1 MQSSLDTIN
10 RSIKA
15 HIDTITSIRY
25 LTKEIEALASKL
37 IDTLK
42 KGGTIYWCGNGGS
55 AADCQ
60 HLAAELVGR
69 FNKERPPLKSIAL
82 TTDTSAIT
90 CISNDYSFDEIFSR
104 QVQGLCTSNDFL
116 IGISTSGNSLNVFK
130 AFETA
135 IRLGV
140 SCAGLLGKD
149 GGMVRGLPIDSIT
162 ISSNETAR
170 VQEAHILIGHILC
183 DIIDNSIDF

>member
-1 MQSSLDTIN
+1 MESSLNIINKSLSAHLETIQ
-10 RSIKA
+10 SLEF
-15 HIDTITSIRY
+15 
-25 LTKEIEALASKL
+25 LTKEIEKLAGKL

-42 KGGTIYWCGNGGS
+42 KGGTIFWCGNGGS

-104 QVQGLCTSNDFL
+104 QIKGLCTSNDFL

-135 IRLGV
+135 INLGV
-140 SCAGLLGKD
+140 SCAGLLGKN
-149 GGMVRGLPIDSIT
+149 GGMIRDLPIDSIT
-162 ISSNETAR
+162 IPSNETAR